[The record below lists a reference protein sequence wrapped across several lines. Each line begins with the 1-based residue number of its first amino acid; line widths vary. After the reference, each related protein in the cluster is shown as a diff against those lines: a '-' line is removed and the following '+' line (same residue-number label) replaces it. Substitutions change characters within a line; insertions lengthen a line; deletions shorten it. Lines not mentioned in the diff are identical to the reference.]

1 MAKSDRILSFFPAI
15 YGATDTGKLLREVVR
30 LLAQPLEEAD
40 THLFRIQRSHRLKV
54 AENADDIIKLAG
66 ALNLTAFYFE
76 DIVTDENLN
85 YNQKLS
91 LMRERVQRVARVH
104 LKGLGTPWAVME
116 SAAIFL
122 NASIIP
128 ERPGDPEI
136 KHLDDER
143 FSHKA
148 VVEFPHLR
156 EFLFSLESAL
166 QNDLDMNNTVSQEL
180 RREFR
185 VRGISLSSYA
195 TVSVKEK
202 ASIWL
207 MMDQDNQ
214 REYLMRKENDSLNVY
229 RKPRDRI
236 YLHENPFRRKKIE
249 PAEKWTMNSW
259 AVENQN
265 FNASPIRFVIQGVGD
280 HTIMPSI
287 FCPDTQEGI
296 LFNGI
301 VPHGQMLVIDE
312 TNGATLN
319 KLAAY
324 STDNVPVDDWIVYF
338 KGGLVGFS
346 RCDNSDFVR
355 EQGGVS
361 APFDGDTERIISR
374 PFREKKPVPTAPVGR
389 SMWYFK
395 VAEGVYD
402 GSDFDFSVYAMNPEP
417 IGVYDEDSSFDES
430 VFDFPA
436 CGVVGMAWDERVPC
450 SFKLAIPGVKFR
462 ERPPGDSTQQD
473 EGAGSGINYVS
484 RIGGIL
490 PRFKA
495 AGIQAFVDA
504 AKDAWVLGESVIRDA
519 DATDGEGVQFHTTLL
534 RGQNAD
540 IIIPLDKKSS

>member
-15 YGATDTGKLLREVVR
+15 YGATETGKLLREVASI
-30 LLAQPLEEAD
+30 LAKPLEEAD

-54 AENADDIIKLAG
+54 AENADDIIRLAG
-66 ALNLTAFYFE
+66 VLNLTAFHFE
-76 DIVTDENLN
+76 DIVTHRSLD
-85 YNQKLS
+85 YSQKLS
-91 LMRERVQRVARVH
+91 LMRDRVQRVARVH
-104 LKGLGTPWAVME
+104 IKGLGTPWAVIE

-136 KHLDDER
+136 KHLDHER

-166 QNDLDMNNTVSQEL
+166 QNDLDMNNGVSREL
-180 RREFR
+180 RREFN

-202 ASIWL
+202 ASVWL
-207 MMDQDNQ
+207 VMDQDNQ
-214 REYLMRKENDSLNVY
+214 REYLIRKENDSLNVY

-236 YLHENPFRRKKIE
+236 YLHENPFRRRKIE
-249 PAEKWTMNSW
+249 PAGKWNMNSW

-265 FNASPIRFVIQGVGD
+265 FTASQIRFVIQGVGD
-280 HTIMPSI
+280 HTVMPSI
-287 FCPDTQEGI
+287 FCPDTEEGI

-301 VPHGQMLVIDE
+301 VPDGQMLVIDE
-312 TNGATLN
+312 TNGCML
-319 KLAAY
+319 
-324 STDNVPVDDWIVYF
+324 DNVPVDDWIVYF
-338 KGGLVGFS
+338 RGGLVGFS
-346 RCDNSDFVR
+346 RCDNSDFTR

-361 APFDGDTERIISR
+361 APFDGDIDSIISR
-374 PFREKKPVPTAPVGR
+374 PFREKKPVSTAPVGR

-402 GSDFDFSVYAMNPEP
+402 GSDFDFSLYAMNSEP
-417 IGVYDEDSSFDES
+417 IGVYDEDSGFDES

-436 CGVVGMAWDERVPC
+436 CGVVGMAWDERIPC
-450 SFKLAIPGVKFR
+450 SFKLAIPGVKFQ
-462 ERPPGDSTQQD
+462 ERPPGDPAQQEED
-473 EGAGSGINYVS
+473 AGSGINYVS

-495 AGIQAFVDA
+495 AGIQAFVDT
-504 AKDAWVLGESVIRDA
+504 AKDAWVLGESVIRNA

-540 IIIPLDKKSS
+540 IIIPLDSKSSKD